1 MQQWSAEERA
11 ILQCLD
17 AAIRNETVI
26 AKLEPLVAQVG
37 AKLAQDPAAVMAY
50 EPVPLEWYGKQLPEP
65 IRSSWVFILR
75 AQTNTGAERHPNSQQ
90 RMASYRGTGDMQVWR
105 DQQWQSN
112 FLKSEPRTSLE
123 DRWVSIPVNIW
134 HQVVVPENNWVV
146 VSFHT
151 VPAAEL
157 IEERPDRDDLEVTQQ
172 RRYLDE
178 LHKTTKG

>member
-1 MQQWSAEERA
+1 MQQWSAAERA
-11 ILQCLD
+11 MLQSLD
-17 AAIRNETVI
+17 AAINDEAVR
-26 AKLEPLVAQVG
+26 AKLESLVARVE
-37 AKLAQDPAAVMAY
+37 ARLTQDTAAVMAY
-50 EPVPLEWYGKQLPEP
+50 EPAPLEWYGKELPGP

-90 RMASYRGTGDMQVWR
+90 RMAAYRGTGDMQVWR

-112 FLKSEPRTSLE
+112 FLRSESGASLE
-123 DRWVSIPVNIW
+123 DRWVSIPVNVW

-151 VPAAEL
+151 VPAEEL
-157 IEERPDRDDLEVTQQ
+157 IEERPDGSEMEMTQQ

-178 LHKTTKG
+178 LHKTKEG

>member
-11 ILQCLD
+11 ILRSLD
-17 AAIRNETVI
+17 ATVSDQAVI
-26 AKLEPLVAQVG
+26 TKLEPLVAQVE
-37 AKLAQDPAAVMAY
+37 ARLAQDSAAVMAY
-50 EPVPLEWYGKQLPEP
+50 EPVPLEWYGKKLPEP

-112 FLKSEPRTSLE
+112 FLKSEAGVSLGE
-123 DRWVSIPVNIW
+123 RWVSIPVNVW

-157 IEERPDRDDLEVTQQ
+157 IEERPDRGDMEVTQQ

-178 LHKTTKG
+178 LHKTAEG